1 VCDDGLSVAV
11 STCPQPVVAYQR
23 LVVAQSVLVDVAQ
36 ARCTTDTDTHA
47 NIIIIIII
55 IIHEYYY
62 AGAVALLLQDHLTLS
77 VSRFAG

>member
-1 VCDDGLSVAV
+1 MQAKKDRWDRWREWVCDDGLSVAV

-47 NIIIIIII
+47 NIIIIIIKS
-55 IIHEYYY
+55 
-62 AGAVALLLQDHLTLS
+62 QK
-77 VSRFAG
+77 